1 MNALN
6 IIEILPQMTPS
17 TLSNEETTM
26 EHSPIKDQRI
36 LEWSYEQAIKWR
48 CPEPYKD
55 TVGPILMELDSPDK
69 TTSFLLIFSK
79 FNEDNGLVT
88 YYGIEAPQNCPMREA
103 FEWGEM
109 EWEDF
114 WTHKEILYEIT
125 MPFNPGPTVGRPI
138 KPSELPPDII
148 NRLRQK
154 GNDYPYELMRRAL
167 ALSLRIAIKQNT
179 DIENNQHAY
188 DEFMKRFG
196 HRFNKKAA

>member
-1 MNALN
+1 
-6 IIEILPQMTPS
+6 
-17 TLSNEETTM
+17 M

-55 TVGPILMELDSPDK
+55 TVGPILMELDSPDT

-88 YYGIEAPQNCPMREA
+88 YSGIEAPRNCPMREA

-109 EWEDF
+109 EWEDY
-114 WTHKEILYEIT
+114 WTHKGVLYEIT

-138 KPSELPPDII
+138 NPSELPQDTI
-148 NRLRQK
+148 NWFRQL

-188 DEFMKRFG
+188 DDFMKRFG
-196 HRFNKKAA
+196 HRFKKKAA

>member
-1 MNALN
+1 MNVLN
-6 IIEILPQMTPS
+6 IIEISPQMTPS

-55 TVGPILMELDSPDK
+55 TVGPILMELDSPDT

-88 YYGIEAPQNCPMREA
+88 YSGIEAPRNCPMRAA

-109 EWEDF
+109 EWEDY
-114 WTHKEILYEIT
+114 WTHKGVLYEIT

-138 KPSELPPDII
+138 NPSELPQDTI
-148 NRLRQK
+148 NWFRQL

-188 DEFMKRFG
+188 DDFMKRFG
-196 HRFNKKAA
+196 HRFKKKAA